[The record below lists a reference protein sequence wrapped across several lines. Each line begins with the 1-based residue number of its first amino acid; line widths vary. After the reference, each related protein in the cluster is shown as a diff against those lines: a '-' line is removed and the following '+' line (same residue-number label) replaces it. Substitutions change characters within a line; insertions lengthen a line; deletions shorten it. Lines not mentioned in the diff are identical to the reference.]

1 MSSSNSGKIV
11 LTIIGIFAGGI
22 ILLIAITVFSLSGM
36 FSSEAD
42 EDGDYSSS
50 LNSGSKIGLVDIS
63 GEIISSDFYVRQ
75 IEAFRESSSIQGL
88 LVRVNSP
95 GGAVAP
101 SQEIYESIRAFR
113 ESGKPVVISMNSVAA
128 SGGYYLALG
137 GSTLMANPGTIT
149 GSIGVI
155 IQYPQVKPLM
165 DKVGIE
171 VITVKSGK
179 FKDVGSPFR
188 QQTTED
194 LTYLQNVINDTYD
207 QFVETVA
214 SERNLPIDSARALA
228 EGKIYT
234 GRQAMN
240 NGLVDTLGTFED
252 AVRLAGKMAGI
263 SGKPELVKKR
273 KQEKFL
279 DRLLGTD
286 SESMSAIR
294 DIFISKP
301 IVQYRMFP

>member
-1 MSSSNSGKIV
+1 MSSGNTSKII
-11 LTIIGIFAGGI
+11 LTIVGIFAGGI
-22 ILLIAITVFSLSGM
+22 ILLVAIAVFSVSGL
-36 FSSEAD
+36 FSDSSED
-42 EDGDYSSS
+42 DSDYSSS
-50 LNSGSKIGLVDIS
+50 LSSGSKIGLVDIT
-63 GEIISSDFYVRQ
+63 GEIFSSDDYVKQ
-75 IEAFRESSSIQGL
+75 IEAFRESGNVRAL

-95 GGAVAP
+95 GGSVAP

-137 GSTLMANPGTIT
+137 GTTIMANSGTIT

-165 DKVGIE
+165 DKIGVE
-171 VITVKSGK
+171 VVTVKSGK

-194 LTYLQNVINDTYD
+194 LAYLQNVINDTYD
-207 QFVETVA
+207 QFVEAVA
-214 SERNLPIDSARALA
+214 IERNLSLDSAKALA

-234 GRQAMN
+234 GRQAMK
-240 NGLVDTLGTFED
+240 NGLVDTIGTFED
-252 AVRLAGKMAGI
+252 AVKLAGKLAGI
-263 SGKPELVKKR
+263 SGKPELIKKR
-273 KQEKFL
+273 KQERFF

-286 SESMSAIR
+286 TESMSAIR

-301 IVQYRMFP
+301 IVQYRMYP

>member
-179 FKDVGSPFR
+179 YKDVGSPFR

-194 LTYLQNVINDTYD
+194 LTYLQNVINDTYE

>member
-263 SGKPELVKKR
+263 TGKPELVKKR

>member
-63 GEIISSDFYVRQ
+63 GEIITSDFYVRQ

-113 ESGKPVVISMNSVAA
+113 ESGKPVVVSMNSVAA

-137 GSTLMANPGTIT
+137 GSILMANPGTIT

-171 VITVKSGK
+171 VVTVKSGK

-188 QQTTED
+188 QQTAED
-194 LTYLQNVINDTYD
+194 LSYLQNVINDTYA
-207 QFVETVA
+207 QFVEAVA
-214 SERNLPIDSARALA
+214 GERKLSLDSAKALA

-234 GRQAMN
+234 GRQAMKK
-240 NGLVDTLGTFED
+240 GLVDTLGTFED
-252 AVRLAGKMAGI
+252 AVSLIGKMAGI

-273 KQEKFL
+273 KQEKFF
-279 DRLLGTD
+279 DRLIGTD

-301 IVQYRMFP
+301 IVQYRMYP

>member
-1 MSSSNSGKIV
+1 MAATNSGKIV
-11 LTIIGIFAGGI
+11 LTIVGIFVGGILLI
-22 ILLIAITVFSLSGM
+22 ILLAVISLSGLI
-36 FSSEAD
+36 SSDSA
-42 EDGDYSSS
+42 EDTDYSSS
-50 LNSGSKIGLVDIS
+50 LTTGSKVGLVDIT
-63 GEIISSDFYVRQ
+63 GEILSSDSFVRQ
-75 IEAFRESSSIQGL
+75 IETFKESSSIRAL

-101 SQEIYESIRAFR
+101 SQEIYEAIKSVR

-137 GSTLMANPGTIT
+137 GTRIMANPGTIT

-171 VITVKSGK
+171 VVTVKSGK

-188 QQTTED
+188 QQTSED
-194 LTYLQNVINDTYD
+194 LSYLQNVINDTYD
-207 QFVETVA
+207 QFVETV
-214 SERNLPIDSARALA
+214 SIERKLNLDSAKALA

-234 GRQAMN
+234 GRQAMK
-240 NGLVDTLGTFED
+240 NGLIDTLGTFED
-252 AVRLAGKMAGI
+252 AILLAGKLAGI
-263 SGKPELVKKR
+263 SEKPEIVRKR

-279 DRLLGTD
+279 DRLIGTD
-286 SESMSAIR
+286 SESVSAIR

-301 IVQYRMFP
+301 IVQYRMLP